1 MIHLNGRLVDAATA
15 RIDPADRGL
24 LLADGLFET
33 LRAYGGKPF
42 ALEAHLA
49 RLAQGAAVLGIP
61 APAAADLAEAVA
73 ETLAANKLSEASLR
87 ITLTRGS
94 GPRGLLPPENPTP
107 TVLVSA
113 SSTGPAPA
121 GWRGHLVAI
130 RRNEHSPLSRL
141 KTMAYL
147 DNILALRQATAAGA
161 DEALML
167 NTAGRL
173 AGGSR
178 SNLFLVLSG
187 VLVTPPESEGVLPGI
202 ARQQLLALA
211 AEAGIATREAPLSIE
226 DLGLAAEAFISN
238 SVVELVPL
246 LAVDGSNLPPGPI
259 TARLARRYAELARSA

>member
-42 ALEAHLA
+42 ALEAHLS
-49 RLAQGAAVLGIP
+49 RLAQGAAALGIP
-61 APAAADLAEAVA
+61 TPAVADLTEAVA
-73 ETLAANKLSEASLR
+73 ETLAANKLPEASLR

-94 GPRGLLPPENPTP
+94 GPRGLLPPDNPTP

-113 SSTGPAPA
+113 SPA
-121 GWRGHLVAI
+121 GAPPSAWRARIVPV

-141 KTMAYL
+141 KTLAYL
-147 DNILALRQATAAGA
+147 DNVLALRQAAATGA

-173 AGGSR
+173 ASGSR

-202 ARQQLLALA
+202 ARRTVLALA
-211 AEAGIATREAPLSIE
+211 AEAGIATREAPLSAE
-226 DLGLAAEAFISN
+226 DLELAAEAFVSN
-238 SVVELVPL
+238 SVVEVVPL
-246 LAVDGSNLPPGPI
+246 VVVDDNTLPPGPV
-259 TARLARRYAELARSA
+259 AALLARRYAELARSA